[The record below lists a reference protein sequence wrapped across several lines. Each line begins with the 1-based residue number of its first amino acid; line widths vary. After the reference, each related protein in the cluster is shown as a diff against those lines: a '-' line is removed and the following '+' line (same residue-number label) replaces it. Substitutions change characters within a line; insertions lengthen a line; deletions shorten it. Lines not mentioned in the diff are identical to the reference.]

1 MPKKAYF
8 CNPKLDTEMKKILPL
23 VALLLM
29 AFAVNAQQVSSKAKA
44 VRMLAYA
51 RPEYQVKDVKVYAD
65 TMTVFSLADYPIYP
79 IGKWSSVEQ
88 FITNNQLL
96 WYRESGYKRFYDTMT
111 VAVNTL
117 KRLDG
122 TNINVYRSIW
132 TDKLEMIYAKITDS
146 AVVLDNGVRVGMSK
160 EDVFKVV
167 FKSYPKSYTNE
178 INVLKVIAGAAEV
191 GEIYTFKGN
200 RLRHIQI
207 VSKYK
212 YY

>member
-1 MPKKAYF
+1 MQFEIY
-8 CNPKLDTEMKKILPL
+8 LSTMKKTILIA
-23 VALLLM
+23 ALLLT
-29 AFAVNAQQVSSKAKA
+29 AVLTNAQQVSSRAKA

-79 IGKWSSVEQ
+79 FGKWSTVEQ

-96 WYRESGYKRFYDTMT
+96 WYRESGYKNFYDTMT

-132 TDKLEMIYAKITDS
+132 TNKLEMIYAKITDT
-146 AVVLDNGVRVGMSK
+146 AVVLDNGIKVGMTK
-160 EDVFKVV
+160 EEVFKVI
-167 FKSYPKSYTNE
+167 FKSYPKSYTSE

-200 RLRHIQI
+200 KLRHIQV

>member
-1 MPKKAYF
+1 
-8 CNPKLDTEMKKILPL
+8 MKKTILI
-23 VALLLM
+23 AILLL
-29 AFAVNAQQVSSKAKA
+29 ASLSVNAQRVSSRAKA

-79 IGKWSSVEQ
+79 FGKWSSVEQ

-96 WYRESGYKRFYDTMT
+96 WYRESGYKSFYDTMT

-122 TNINVYRSIW
+122 SNINVYRSIW
-132 TDKLEMIYAKITDS
+132 TDKLEMIAAKITDT
-146 AVVLDNGVRVGMSK
+146 AVVLDNGVKVGMSK
-160 EDVFKVV
+160 EDVFKVI
-167 FKSYPKSYTNE
+167 FKSYPKSYTSE

-200 RLRHIQI
+200 KLRHIQI
-207 VSKYK
+207 ISRYK

>member
-1 MPKKAYF
+1 MCIFASQIM
-8 CNPKLDTEMKKILPL
+8 NTDMKKT
-23 VALLLM
+23 LLL
-29 AFAVNAQQVSSKAKA
+29 AVLLLSVVSVNAQRVSSRAKA

-51 RPEYQVKDVKVYAD
+51 RPEYQVKHVKVYAD

-79 IGKWSSVEQ
+79 IGKWKTVEDY
-88 FITNNQLL
+88 ITSNQLL
-96 WYRESGYKRFYDTMT
+96 WYRESGYKTFYDTMT

-117 KRLDG
+117 SRLDG

-132 TDKLEMIYAKITDS
+132 TNKLEMVAAKITDT
-146 AVVLDNGVRVGMSK
+146 AVVLDNGVKVGMSK
-160 EDVFKVV
+160 EDVFKVI
-167 FKSYPKSYTNE
+167 FKSYPKSYTSE

-200 RLRHIQI
+200 KLRHIQI
-207 VSKYK
+207 ISRYK

>member
-1 MPKKAYF
+1 
-8 CNPKLDTEMKKILPL
+8 MKKYFLI
-23 VALLLM
+23 VALI
-29 AFAVNAQQVSSKAKA
+29 FAAISVNAQQVSSRAKA

-79 IGKWSSVEQ
+79 FGKWSTVEQ
-88 FITNNQLL
+88 FITNNQLQ
-96 WYRESGYKRFYDTMT
+96 WYRESGYKSFYDTMT

-117 KRLDG
+117 RRLDG
-122 TNINVYRSIW
+122 SNINWYRSIW
-132 TDKLEMIYAKITDS
+132 TNKLEMVAAKITDS
-146 AVVLDNGVRVGMSK
+146 AVVLDNGIKVGMSK
-160 EDVFKVV
+160 EDVFKTI
-167 FKSYPKSYTNE
+167 FKSYPKSYTAE

-200 RLRHIQI
+200 KLRHVQVI
-207 VSKYK
+207 SKYK

>member
-1 MPKKAYF
+1 
-8 CNPKLDTEMKKILPL
+8 MKKI
-23 VALLLM
+23 ALILALT
-29 AFAVNAQQVSSKAKA
+29 AVLFSANAQQVSSRAKA

-51 RPEYQVKDVKVYAD
+51 RPEYMVKDVKVYAD

-79 IGKWSSVEQ
+79 LGKWSTVED

-96 WYRESGYKRFYDTMT
+96 WYRESGYKTFYDTMT
-111 VAVNTL
+111 VSVNTL

-132 TDKLEMIYAKITDS
+132 TKKLEMVAAKITDS
-146 AVVLDNGVRVGMSK
+146 AVVLDNGIRVGMTK
-160 EDVFKVV
+160 EEVFKTI
-167 FKSYPKSYTNE
+167 FRSYPKSYTTD
-178 INVLKVIAGAAEV
+178 INVLKVIAGASEV

-200 RLRHIQI
+200 KLRHIQI
-207 VSKYK
+207 ISRYK

>member
-1 MPKKAYF
+1 
-8 CNPKLDTEMKKILPL
+8 MKKT
-23 VALLLM
+23 LLL
-29 AFAVNAQQVSSKAKA
+29 AVLLLSVVSVNAQRVSSRAKA

-79 IGKWSSVEQ
+79 IGKWKTVEDY
-88 FITNNQLL
+88 ITSNQLL
-96 WYRESGYKRFYDTMT
+96 WYRESGYKTFYDTMT

-117 KRLDG
+117 SRLDG

-132 TDKLEMIYAKITDS
+132 TNKLEMVAAKITDT
-146 AVVLDNGVRVGMSK
+146 AVVLDNGVKVGMSK
-160 EDVFKVV
+160 EDVFKVI
-167 FKSYPKSYTNE
+167 FKSYPMSYTSE

-200 RLRHIQI
+200 KLRHIQI
-207 VSKYK
+207 ISRYK

>member
-1 MPKKAYF
+1 MCIFASQIM
-8 CNPKLDTEMKKILPL
+8 NTDMKKT
-23 VALLLM
+23 LLL
-29 AFAVNAQQVSSKAKA
+29 AVLLLSVVSVNAQRVSSRAKA

-79 IGKWSSVEQ
+79 IGKWKTVEDY
-88 FITNNQLL
+88 ITSNQLL
-96 WYRESGYKRFYDTMT
+96 WYRESGYKTFYDTMT

-117 KRLDG
+117 SRLDS

-132 TDKLEMIYAKITDS
+132 TNKLEMVAAKITDT
-146 AVVLDNGVRVGMSK
+146 AVVLDNGVKVGMSK
-160 EDVFKVV
+160 EDVFKVI
-167 FKSYPKSYTNE
+167 FKSYPKSYTSE

-200 RLRHIQI
+200 KLRHIQI
-207 VSKYK
+207 ISRYK

>member
-1 MPKKAYF
+1 
-8 CNPKLDTEMKKILPL
+8 MKKIVLSL
-23 VALLLM
+23 ALM
-29 AFAVNAQQVSSKAKA
+29 AVVFAAEAQQVSSRAKA

-51 RPEYQVKDVKVYAD
+51 RAEYQVKDVKVYAD

-79 IGKWSSVEQ
+79 LGKWSTVEDY
-88 FITNNQLL
+88 ITSNQLL
-96 WYRESGYKRFYDTMT
+96 WYRESGYKTFYDTMT
-111 VAVNTL
+111 VSVNTL

-132 TDKLEMIYAKITDS
+132 TNKLEMVAATITDS
-146 AVVLDNGVRVGMSK
+146 AVVLDNGIRVGMSK
-160 EDVFKVV
+160 EEVFKTI
-167 FKSYPKSYTNE
+167 FRSYPKSYTAD

-191 GEIYTFKGN
+191 GEVYTFKGN
-200 RLRHIQI
+200 KLRRIQV

>member
-1 MPKKAYF
+1 
-8 CNPKLDTEMKKILPL
+8 
-23 VALLLM
+23 
-29 AFAVNAQQVSSKAKA
+29 
-44 VRMLAYA
+44 MLAYA

-79 IGKWSSVEQ
+79 FGKWNTVEQ

-96 WYRESGYKRFYDTMT
+96 WYRESGYKNFYDTMT

-122 TNINVYRSIW
+122 SNINWYRSIW
-132 TDKLEMIYAKITDS
+132 TNNLEMVSAKITDT
-146 AVVLDNGVRVGMSK
+146 AVVLDNGIKVGMTK
-160 EDVFKVV
+160 EEVFKVI
-167 FKSYPKSYTNE
+167 FKSYPKSYTSE

-200 RLRHIQI
+200 RLRHVQVI
-207 VSKYK
+207 SRYK

>member
-1 MPKKAYF
+1 MCIFASQIM
-8 CNPKLDTEMKKILPL
+8 NTDMKKT
-23 VALLLM
+23 LLL
-29 AFAVNAQQVSSKAKA
+29 AVLLLSVVSVNAKRVSSRAKA

-79 IGKWSSVEQ
+79 IGKWKTVEDY
-88 FITNNQLL
+88 ITSNQLL
-96 WYRESGYKRFYDTMT
+96 WYRESGYKTFYDTMT

-117 KRLDG
+117 SRLDG

-132 TDKLEMIYAKITDS
+132 TNKLEMVAAKITDT
-146 AVVLDNGVRVGMSK
+146 AVVLDNGVKVGMSK
-160 EDVFKVV
+160 EDVFKVI
-167 FKSYPKSYTNE
+167 FKSYPKSYTSE

-200 RLRHIQI
+200 KLRHIQI
-207 VSKYK
+207 ISRYK
-212 YY
+212 SY